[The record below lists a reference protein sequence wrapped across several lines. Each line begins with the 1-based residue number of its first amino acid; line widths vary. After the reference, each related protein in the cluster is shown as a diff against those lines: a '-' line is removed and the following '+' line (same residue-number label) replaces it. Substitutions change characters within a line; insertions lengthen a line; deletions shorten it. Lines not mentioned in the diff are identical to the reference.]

1 MSHTGLSPIRLD
13 PGWSVCE
20 LANQR
25 SESPWS
31 TRKHHVTFNFIVLA
45 GRKTC
50 TGQMDSQDPS
60 QVLTL
65 ADRIR
70 QLNEIDKDVTKLL
83 NAAGVAISSL
93 SNSSSATAGQ
103 PSSEVPRVDG
113 TLESHQAAFKAASS
127 QYFALLSSID
137 VRLRRQVYALE
148 EASIIK
154 PDSAETAGGG
164 GGATTFTA
172 STSGGINP
180 LDTSW
185 LNSRKDTVGKDKE
198 AELWAEASMFATQL
212 EKEKGEYRN
221 ESGGGDEDGDGSSEE
236 METMDVD

>member
-1 MSHTGLSPIRLD
+1 
-13 PGWSVCE
+13 
-20 LANQR
+20 
-25 SESPWS
+25 
-31 TRKHHVTFNFIVLA
+31 
-45 GRKTC
+45 
-50 TGQMDSQDPS
+50 MDSQDPS
-60 QVLTL
+60 QVFTP

-103 PSSEVPRVDG
+103 PSSELPPVDG

-148 EASIIK
+148 EASIIR

-164 GGATTFTA
+164 GGGTTFTV

-198 AELWAEASMFATQL
+198 AELWAEASRFATQL
-212 EKEKGEYRN
+212 EKGKGGYRN
-221 ESGGGDEDGDGSSEE
+221 ESGGGDGDGSSEE